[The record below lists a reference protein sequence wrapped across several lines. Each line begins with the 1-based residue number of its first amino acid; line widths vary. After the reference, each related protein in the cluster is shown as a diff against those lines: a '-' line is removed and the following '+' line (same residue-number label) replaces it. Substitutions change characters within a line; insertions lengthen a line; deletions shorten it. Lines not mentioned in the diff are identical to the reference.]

1 MPIDILVGL
10 QYGDEGKGRVVDS
23 LAPNYKCVA
32 RFNGGNNAGH
42 TVKFSPEGS
51 RLNKTLKLH
60 SLPSGIAHEGVYN
73 FIGRGCVVNPLDLME
88 EIQTV
93 QGQLDRVFNYESLGI
108 SPYAHVI
115 HPKHIR
121 LDEAAN
127 GHIGTTGKGI
137 GPAFSDKHARTGQ
150 RLLDLPHLGSLT
162 PFTLG
167 GADDE
172 FSGFVEDDA
181 PILCEGAQGT
191 FLDIDHGEYPYVT
204 SSNTVASHACTTLGF
219 GPGMVRDVI
228 GVFKAYSTR
237 VGEGTLQGEW
247 TDPDTFTN
255 IRKVEVG
262 TTTGR
267 QRRIGPLNLVQLRK
281 ACRLNGVTK
290 LIMTKAD
297 LLTYST
303 FDVIV
308 WGGKMQ
314 SFGPWEECAP
324 SDEKFMDFIRYI
336 EEFIGVKIEAVSVG
350 PRREQWAYNNLTQ
363 GLTTGV

>member
-1 MPIDILVGL
+1 MPVDILVGL

-23 LAPNYKCVA
+23 LAPNYRCVA

-42 TVKFSPEGS
+42 TVKFSPEGT
-51 RLNKTLKLH
+51 RLNKELKLH
-60 SLPSGIAHEGVYN
+60 NLPSGIAHEGVYN
-73 FIGRGCVVNPLDLME
+73 FIGRGCVVNPLGLME

-93 QGQLDRVFNYESLGI
+93 QQQLDRVFGYDNLGI
-108 SPYAHVI
+108 SPYAHAI
-115 HPKHIR
+115 ESKHIE
-121 LDEAAN
+121 LDKATN
-127 GHIGTTGKGI
+127 GHIGTTCKGI
-137 GPAFSDKHARTGQ
+137 GPAYSDKHARTS
-150 RLLDLPHLGSLT
+150 RNLLSAADYLGSLT

-167 GADDE
+167 GADGVFEELLD
-172 FSGFVEDDA
+172 DDA

-191 FLDIDHGEYPYVT
+191 FLDIDHGDYPYVT
-204 SSNTVASHACTTLGF
+204 SSNTLASHACTTLGF

-247 TDPDTFTN
+247 IVPGTFSN

-290 LIMTKAD
+290 LVMTKAD
-297 LLTYST
+297 LLTGVG

-308 WGGKMQ
+308 WGGKTVD
-314 SFGPWEECAP
+314 FGPWDECAQ
-324 SDEKFMDFIRYI
+324 SDEQFMKFVKYI
-336 EEFIGVKIEAVSVG
+336 EDFVGVRIEAVSVG
-350 PRREQWAYNNLTQ
+350 PRREHWAYNNLE
-363 GLTTGV
+363 LRV